1 MRGGSSTS
9 DRTRRRRRGGSS
21 TSRRGGSSTPDH
33 TRRELQLRPRTK
45 ATERREVHLRLRA
58 EATAQREIHL
68 PAPGPPS
75 PPRRRA
81 AAAVRRHRRHGQDAT
96 TRMRRRR
103 GGIHLRPGTDSV
115 RRLRICSS
123 SGLSS
128 RLELKM
134 RRASSCAVGE
144 RRRRWRFRAGAGER
158 NSPNHQ
164 VGVLTPLAG
173 EGAGGGDWVPPRIGS
188 RAGGLLE

>member
-9 DRTRRRRRGGSS
+9 GRTRRRRRGGSS
-21 TSRRGGSSTPDH
+21 TSRRGGSSTPGH

-45 ATERREVHLRLRA
+45 ATTRREVHLRLRA

-68 PAPGPPS
+68 PAPGSPS
-75 PPRRRA
+75 PPHDGA
-81 AAAVRRHRRHGQDAT
+81 PLLPFYGTDATDRTPT

-115 RRLRICSS
+115 RRPRICSS

-128 RLELKM
+128 RLELKW

-144 RRRRWRFRAGAGER
+144 RRRRWRFRVGAGER
-158 NSPNHQ
+158 NDHNHQ
-164 VGVLTPLAG
+164 VGGPHSTRRRRGRV
-173 EGAGGGDWVPPRIGS
+173 GGIGCP
-188 RAGGLLE
+188 